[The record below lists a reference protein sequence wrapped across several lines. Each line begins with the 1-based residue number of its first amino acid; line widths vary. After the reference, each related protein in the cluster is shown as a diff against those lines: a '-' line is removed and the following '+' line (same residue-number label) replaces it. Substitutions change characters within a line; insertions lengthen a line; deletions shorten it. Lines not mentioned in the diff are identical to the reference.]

1 MQSLPNQ
8 NLRLGILPA
17 YTGHVVA
24 ALGGV
29 KGVGHGAKIWKLF
42 ALILPILSTF
52 VT

>member
-1 MQSLPNQ
+1 MQPLPNQ

-17 YTGHVVA
+17 YTGHAVA

-29 KGVGHGAKIWKLF
+29 ESVGHGAKVGILL
-42 ALILPILSTF
+42 ALTPYFFSTF